1 MIKRNKWYIKSHK
14 NMDEFKCMLLSEG
27 IQPESAI
34 GFHFYDILEKVN
46 YKFDK
51 QISGCSG
58 FQGFVEEGYF

>member
-1 MIKRNKWYIKSHK
+1 
-14 NMDEFKCMLLSEG
+14 MDEFKCMLLSEG